1 VTHAIPTGVLG
12 NAIQKIIPWPGG
24 GSLVRVVA
32 RLLPHLRD
40 VMAGPLDTHQK
51 LQRITDLI
59 ALELKADVC
68 SIYIIRAGDVLELFA
83 SHGLRAEAI
92 HVTRL
97 QVGEGLVGEIAA
109 TQRPLNLKNA
119 PDDPRFA
126 FRPETGEEIYHGFCG
141 VPLLRDHKT
150 RGVLVVQSRRNQEF
164 ALDMIEILT
173 TVAMLVTEL
182 VASSAL
188 VSRDEIITSGSAS
201 LEPVRVPGIC
211 FNHGIAIGRAV
222 RLVRKAII
230 QNFVSDDVAAE
241 RARFDTAL
249 DRLQGNF
256 DTLLSGTT
264 ENSASYEILE
274 TYRLFAADRG
284 WLKKIHDRIV
294 QGLTA
299 EASIQAVQDE
309 TTARLSHA
317 TDLYLK
323 ERAQDFVDVS
333 QRLIHLLLGDDG
345 AVAELSGGTILIAQD
360 ISAADLLTYDMSFV
374 RGIALEAGSPSSHVT
389 IMARAMGV
397 PVMGQCKNLLAQVE
411 DGDVVIVDADDAQ
424 FYIDPPQEL
433 IETTEQRQFA
443 AQAALASMPTAPH
456 GPAISQDGVHVAL
469 NINAG
474 LLSHLPDLNALDADG
489 IGLYRTEVP
498 FIALGRYPSVHE
510 QSQIYARVMMEA
522 GNKPV
527 VFRTLDIGS
536 DKKLPYLPHL
546 PEDNPAMG
554 WRGIRVGLDRPT
566 LLRHQFRALMMASNG
581 RTLRIMLPMVAA
593 VGEVQSARRVLDL
606 ECENCARQGIPMPKE
621 ILFGVMLELPSLM
634 WQMDELLGEVDFV
647 SIGSNDLFQYTYGV
661 DRGASHLQGVFDP
674 LCHGFLKMLREIAR
688 ACIAANI
695 PLSLCGEMGGRPL
708 EVLALLGVGITSFSM
723 SAPAL
728 PAIKSMVCSLSVQ
741 EIRDFMHQILDIA
754 PVQDYRAALRAF
766 AKDHIVD
773 LPPLPQTPPP
783 LVG

>member
-1 VTHAIPTGVLG
+1 M
-12 NAIQKIIPWPGG
+12 
-24 GSLVRVVA
+24 RVVA

-40 VMAGPLDTHQK
+40 VMAGTLDTHQK

-59 ALELKADVC
+59 ASELRADVC
-68 SIYIIRAGDVLELFA
+68 SIYIMRAGDILELFA
-83 SHGLRAEAI
+83 THGLRAEAI
-92 HVTRL
+92 HITRL
-97 QVGEGLVGEIAA
+97 HVGEGLVGEIAA
-109 TQRPLNLKNA
+109 TQRPLNVKDA
-119 PDDPRFA
+119 PNDARFA
-126 FRPETGEEIYHGFCG
+126 ARPETGEEIYHSFCG
-141 VPLLRDHKT
+141 VPLLRDQKT
-150 RGVLVVQSRRNQEF
+150 RGVLVVQSRRMQEF
-164 ALDMIEILT
+164 APEMIEVLT

-182 VASSAL
+182 VASTAL
-188 VSRDEIITSGSAS
+188 VSRDEIITSSSTS

-211 FNHGIAIGRAV
+211 FNNGIAVGRAV
-222 RLVRKAII
+222 RLARKVVI
-230 QNFVSDDVAAE
+230 QNFVADDADAE
-241 RARFDTAL
+241 NVRFDAAL
-249 DRLQGNF
+249 GHLQNNF
-256 DTLLSGTT
+256 DTLLSGTA
-264 ENSASYEILE
+264 EDSASYEILE

-284 WLKKIHDRIV
+284 WLRRIRDRIA

-299 EASIQAVQDE
+299 EAAVQAVQDD
-309 TTARLSHA
+309 TVTRLSYA

-323 ERAQDFVDVS
+323 ERAQDLVDVS
-333 QRLIHLLLGDDG
+333 QRLIHVLLGDDG
-345 AVAELSGGTILIAQD
+345 AAPELSGGTILIAQD
-360 ISAADLLTYDMSFV
+360 LSAADLLTYDMSFV

-411 DGDVVIVDADDAQ
+411 DGDVVIVDADQAQ

-433 IETTEQRQFA
+433 IEATEQRQFN
-443 AQAALASMPTAPH
+443 AQAALASMPAAPR
-456 GPAISQDGVHVAL
+456 GPAVSRDGVYVAL

-536 DKKLPYLPHL
+536 DKKLSYMPHL

-566 LLRHQFRALMMASNG
+566 LLRHQFRALIMASNG
-581 RTLRIMLPMVAA
+581 RALRIMLPMVAA
-593 VGEVQSARRVLDL
+593 VGEVQSARRILDM
-606 ECENCARQGIPMPKE
+606 ECENCVRQGIPMPKE

-634 WQMDELLGEVDFV
+634 WQMDELLAEIDFV

-688 ACIAANI
+688 ACAAANI

-728 PAIKSMVCSLSVQ
+728 PAIKAMVCSLSIQ
-741 EIRDFMHQILDIA
+741 EIRDFMHQILDIT

-766 AKDHIVD
+766 AKDHIMD